1 MTQKMALKLHD
12 TDNVAVCT
20 SEVSAGDIVAVVA
33 LDGARTEVKATSS
46 LNTAKPSGSAVK
58 RWGIV
63 NSRRNWRS

>member
-33 LDGARTEVKATSS
+33 PRVCHLENAMS
-46 LNTAKPSGSAVK
+46 LE
-58 RWGIV
+58 
-63 NSRRNWRS
+63 